1 MLSLSISKRPALF
14 LAGMIAPA
22 LLLGT
27 LCIAQEQKPAKPVL
41 SKDKFKNI
49 KILKNLPADQLVP
62 VMQRIDA
69 SLGVK
74 CDFCHVIKPDHTGF
88 ELDDKPMKNIARQ
101 MILMTQDINK
111 RNKPVKNQ
119 VTCFTCH
126 RGHAEPQN
134 TAPAAP

>member
-1 MLSLSISKRPALF
+1 MFSIAFPKRPAIF
-14 LAGMIAPA
+14 VVSMIAPS

-27 LCIAQEQKPAKPVL
+27 LSIAQEQKPAKPEL

-49 KILKNLPADQLVP
+49 KILKNLPADQMIPL
-62 VMQRIDA
+62 MRKIDA

-74 CDFCHVIKPDHTGF
+74 CDFCHVIKADHTGF
-88 ELDDKPMKNIARQ
+88 ELDDKPMKNMARQ
-101 MILMTQDINK
+101 MIVMTQDINK
-111 RNKPVKNQ
+111 KNKSVKNQ

-126 RGHAEPQN
+126 RGHAEPEN